1 MRRNPHTLLLG
12 LAAVLF
18 AGLVQAATPY
28 SVTLNP
34 TACAN
39 DNSVGTVN
47 WTNPGNALTSND
59 ARATASV
66 DGTTTRYL
74 LCDGYGFAI
83 PAGAT
88 ITGIIV
94 NLERRSS
101 STGNGGSNDSS
112 VRMVK
117 GGVIVG
123 NNGATTTDWPTTE
136 AVEAHGGSADLWG
149 TTWTPAE
156 INAADFGVAVS
167 ATKPNSGGAAHTVSI
182 DLVQI
187 TVHYTLPLDCS
198 PPAGAPAGV
207 TCVCDEFDRAS
218 LNPSTVFG
226 GNWIV
231 TTSDSTG
238 VLPRI
243 ATSGYLRLT
252 ENTGNNA
259 KSATVSA
266 VFPALGNYI
275 SVEFRHYAYNGSGAD
290 GMVVVLSDY
299 SVPPTPGAYGG
310 SLGYAQ
316 QTAIPG
322 FAGGWIGVALDEY
335 GNFSNPTEGRNQGPG
350 FFPDSVTVRGSGT
363 QVAGAWTQGYR
374 YLAHNQVGNID
385 NAGSATR
392 APGYQYQVIVDA
404 RSNVAGSGPTTVQI
418 NRDTGSGYANLI
430 NLADIYAT
438 ATGLGFTQAPVPT
451 NWQISLT
458 GSTGGSTNIHEL
470 TDLRICAATV
480 VPTTGGAPA
489 SFNAIDEFYPRNT
502 VNALQGRL
510 YTKLAGTPFTVKVA
524 ALADNNSDGVA
535 DAIQTTYALSG
546 NKNVRVEL
554 IDDSVGASCNTSAA
568 ACSACAK
575 PVIASQSMTFTS
587 ADTGFKQS
595 ANFAVNSAYSKVLVR
610 MCEGASCPGTLT
622 GCSIDTFAIRPTQ
635 LSVTTSNAT
644 NATLAGAP
652 VFKAGTDQFS
662 LTAVA
667 NASGY
672 TGAPKINTAAMSANG
687 PDWVVGAFTPAGF
700 GNAVSGM
707 ATSSVTTQFT
717 YGEAGNFLFRGY
729 SPAVNAL
736 SPRGVYDDL
745 WATVDAAGSDC
756 LTGSYANTKDANG
769 KYGCNF
775 GLLADSATMGRFVPA
790 SFVLVGSAVAPF
802 CNIAGTPPFTYM
814 GQPALG
820 IAYRLQ
826 ARNGGG
832 SVTTNYSQTGRTPPY
847 PVTAPTLVA
856 EDQAAANQGCDL
868 SARLSSLPVG
878 GGWVTGNYQ
887 FNDALPPLNVP
898 DSATAVFTRPATPNL
913 APPNC
918 AAIQTNGAGPFSLLD
933 IGVKVADPDV
943 PMASADM
950 NAATAAVCAGAACDA
965 KKLGAGGSAAVL
977 FGRIAMSNASGSEL
991 LQLPMRMVAEYYNGS
1006 GWVQNVGDSCTTLAV
1021 PSLPAP
1027 THTRNLSVGETTP
1040 TLWSPL
1046 KSGNAGL
1053 KLSAPGSGN
1062 NGSVTVNQ
1070 TVPAWLQ
1077 FDWDGNGT
1085 HDNNPSARATF
1096 GTVGVGNP
1104 RIFMRENY

>member
-1 MRRNPHTLLLG
+1 MLPWCLLLLG
-12 LAAVLF
+12 VSA
-18 AGLVQAATPY
+18 QAATY
-28 SVTLNP
+28 
-34 TACAN
+34 TATMMPGSCV
-39 DNSVGTVN
+39 NSAAVGSEA
-47 WTNPGNALTSND
+47 WSNPGNALTSNNS
-59 ARATASV
+59 RAQATV
-66 DGTTTRYL
+66 NDFEVTNYL
-74 LCDGYGFAI
+74 QCTNYGFSI

-88 ITGIIV
+88 ITGITV
-94 NLERRSS
+94 NVERMSEHNTR
-101 STGNGGSNDSS
+101 TRDSS
-112 VRMVK
+112 VRLIKAGSV
-117 GGVIVG
+117 VG
-123 NNGATTTDWPTTE
+123 LDRATATAWPTTE
-136 AVEAHGGSADLWG
+136 AVEAHGGASDLWG

-156 INAADFGVAVS
+156 INASNFGVAVS
-167 ATKPNSGGAAHTVSI
+167 AYKPGDSGGSYDVSV
-182 DLVQI
+182 DSLQI
-187 TVHYTLPLDCS
+187 VVTYSVPLDCS

-218 LNPSTVFG
+218 LNPSPIFG

-231 TTSDSTG
+231 STSDSTG
-238 VLPRI
+238 ILPRI
-243 ATSGYLRLT
+243 ATNGYMRLT

-259 KSATVSA
+259 KSATVPA

-290 GMVVVLSDY
+290 GIVVTLSDY

-316 QTAIPG
+316 QTTIPG
-322 FAGGWIGVALDEY
+322 FAGGWIGAALDEY

-374 YLAHNQVGNID
+374 YLAHNVVGNID

-404 RSNVAGSGPTTVQI
+404 RGNLTGSGPTAVQI
-418 NRDTGSGYANLI
+418 NRDTGAGYTNLI
-430 NLADIYAT
+430 NLANIYAT

-451 NWQISLT
+451 NWQISFT

-489 SFNAIDEFYPRNT
+489 SFNAIDEFYPRTT

-575 PVIASQSMTFTS
+575 PVITSQSMTFTS

-595 ANFAVNSAYSKVLVR
+595 TNFTVNSAYSKVLVR

-635 LSVTTSNAT
+635 MSVTTSNAT
-644 NATLAGAP
+644 NATLAGTP

-672 TGAPKINTAAMSANG
+672 TGAPKINTAAMGANG
-687 PDWVVGAFTPAGF
+687 PDWVVGAFTPANF
-700 GNAVSGM
+700 GNATSG
-707 ATSSVTTQFT
+707 AGSSSVTTQFT
-717 YGEAGNFLFRGY
+717 YAEAGNFLFRGY
-729 SPAVNAL
+729 NPASDPTTA
-736 SPRGVYDDL
+736 RGVYDDL

-775 GLLADSATMGRFVPA
+775 GLVANSATMGRFVPA
-790 SFVLVGSAVAPF
+790 SFVLVGSAVTPF

-820 IAYRLQ
+820 ISYRLQ
-826 ARNGGG
+826 ARNGSGG
-832 SVTTNYSQTGRTPPY
+832 VTTNYSQTGRTPAY
-847 PVTAPTLVA
+847 PVTAPMLVA

-868 SARLSSLPVG
+868 SGRLSGLPAAG
-878 GGWVTGNYQ
+878 TWALGLYQ
-887 FNDALPPLNVP
+887 YNDTALPLNIP
-898 DSATAVFTRPATPNL
+898 DTATAVFTRPATPVNWS
-913 APPNC
+913 PPNC
-918 AAIQTNGAGPFSLLD
+918 AAVQTNGAGPFALLD

-943 PMASADM
+943 PITAADM
-950 NAATAAVCAGAACDA
+950 NAATAGVCVTCDA
-965 KKLGAGGSAAVL
+965 KKLGSGTSAAVL

-991 LQLPMRMVAEYYNGS
+991 LQLPMRMVAESYNGS
-1006 GWVQNVGDSCTTLAV
+1006 GWVQNASDSCTSLGV
-1021 PSLPAP
+1021 PALSGLPN
-1027 THTRNLSVGETTP
+1027 RNLAIGETTP
-1040 TLWSPL
+1040 ALWSL
-1046 KSGNAGL
+1046 LRNGNAGL
-1053 KLSAPGSGN
+1053 SLSASGAGN
-1062 NGSVTVNQ
+1062 NGSVIVTPA
-1070 TVPAWLQ
+1070 VPQWLQ
-1077 FDWDGNGT
+1077 FDWDGDGS
-1085 HDNNPSARATF
+1085 HDDNPSARGTF
-1096 GTVGVGNP
+1096 GTVGSGNP